1 MTNSTLLPELFDSS
15 SRLPAMPSHSLSA
28 APKPLAARKRYTGYY
43 SRKSRAIYELQVR
56 EYVVQ
61 RRNEGATFGEISREL
76 DLSLPTVRAYY
87 RKSITRAVSMIP
99 FNPETS
105 ERFDEDQPYR
115 RDRQRQ
121 RQKRAQ
127 RSSQAQA
134 PGPHTNVH
142 MGDVL
147 DPPDEIPLRQ
157 EALRLAKACVPYDE
171 ISARLGISEKEA
183 RQFVN
188 EELTKLEQNELN
200 GADLQRRLMIEQINA
215 MIAALY
221 APATGDH
228 PEKGQIA
235 PVFEAVDRMMKL
247 LKQKADL
254 IGLGQ
259 PQYEDIRMVLQA
271 LAEEQQYDMLELEDI
286 ARAVL
291 SKHRIKLPGF

>member
-1 MTNSTLLPELFDSS
+1 MTSTETLLPDVFDSS

-28 APKPLAARKRYTGYY
+28 APKPFTARKRYTGYY

-61 RRNEGATFGEISREL
+61 RRNEGATFREIAREL

-105 ERFDEDQPYR
+105 ERFDEDLPYR

-121 RQKRAQ
+121 RPKRAQ
-127 RSSQAQA
+127 RSSSD
-134 PGPHTNVH
+134 PNPNVH
-142 MGDVL
+142 TGEVL

-171 ISARLGISEKEA
+171 ISARLGISEKDA
-183 RQFVN
+183 RRFVN

-259 PQYEDIRMVLQA
+259 PQYEDIRVVLQA

>member
-127 RSSQAQA
+127 RSSS
-134 PGPHTNVH
+134 GPEVHT
-142 MGDVL
+142 GDVL

>member
-1 MTNSTLLPELFDSS
+1 MTNSTLLPALLDSS
-15 SRLPAMPSHSLSA
+15 NRLPALPPGSLSA
-28 APKPLAARKRYTGYY
+28 QPRARKRYTGYY
-43 SRKSRAIYELQVR
+43 ARKARAIYELQVR

-61 RRNEGATFGEISREL
+61 RRSEGASFQEIAREL
-76 DLSLPTVRAYY
+76 DLSVPTVRAYH

-99 FNPETS
+99 FNPDTA
-105 ERFDEDQPYR
+105 ERFDEDLPYR

-127 RSSQAQA
+127 RSSQGRDADA
-134 PGPHTNVH
+134 TVHT
-142 MGDVL
+142 GDVL

-171 ISARLGISEKEA
+171 ISARLGVSEKEA
-183 RQFVN
+183 RRFVN
-188 EELTKLEQNELN
+188 EELTKLEANELN
-200 GADLQRRLMIEQINA
+200 GADLQRRLMIEQING

-228 PEKGQIA
+228 PEKGKIA
-235 PVFEAVDRMMKL
+235 PVLEAVDRMMKL

-259 PQYEDIRMVLQA
+259 PQYEDIRIVLQA
-271 LAEEQQYDMLELEDI
+271 LADEQQYDMLELEDI

>member
-1 MTNSTLLPELFDSS
+1 MTSSTLLPELFDSS

-28 APKPLAARKRYTGYY
+28 APKAPTARKRYTGYY

-61 RRNEGATFGEISREL
+61 RRNEGATFREISHEL
-76 DLSLPTVRAYY
+76 DLSLPTVRAYC
-87 RKSITRAVSMIP
+87 RRSITRAVSMIP

-105 ERFDEDQPYR
+105 ERFDEDLPYR

-127 RSSQAQA
+127 AS
-134 PGPHTNVH
+134 GPNPDVHT
-142 MGDVL
+142 GDVL

-171 ISARLGISEKEA
+171 ISARLGIPEKDA
-183 RQFVN
+183 RRFVN
-188 EELTKLEQNELN
+188 EELTKLETNELN

-228 PEKGQIA
+228 PEKGRIA

-259 PQYEDIRMVLQA
+259 PQYEDIRIVLQA
-271 LAEEQQYDMLELEDI
+271 LADEQQYDMLELEDI

>member
-1 MTNSTLLPELFDSS
+1 MS
-15 SRLPAMPSHSLSA
+15 SR
-28 APKPLAARKRYTGYY
+28 
-43 SRKSRAIYELQVR
+43 
-56 EYVVQ
+56 
-61 RRNEGATFGEISREL
+61 RRNEGATFGEIAREL

-127 RSSQAQA
+127 RAQA
-134 PGPHTNVH
+134 SGPNPSVHT
-142 MGDVL
+142 GDVL

-171 ISARLGISEKEA
+171 IGARLGISEKDA
-183 RQFVN
+183 RRFVN

-259 PQYEDIRMVLQA
+259 PQYEDIRVVLQA

>member
-1 MTNSTLLPELFDSS
+1 MTRSTLLPDVFDSS
-15 SRLPAMPSHSLSA
+15 SRLPALPSHSLSA
-28 APKPLAARKRYTGYY
+28 PPKDPTARKRYTGYY
-43 SRKSRAIYELQVR
+43 SRKSRAIYELQIR

-61 RRNEGATFGEISREL
+61 RRSEGASFQEIAHEL
-76 DLSLPTVRAYY
+76 DLSVPTVRAYY

-99 FNPETS
+99 FNPDTA
-105 ERFDEDQPYR
+105 ERFDEDLPYR

-127 RSSQAQA
+127 RSSQDTN
-134 PGPHTNVH
+134 PTVHT
-142 MGDVL
+142 GDVL

-171 ISARLGISEKEA
+171 ISARLGVSEKEA
-183 RQFVN
+183 RRFVN

-200 GADLQRRLMIEQINA
+200 GADLQRRLMIEQING

-221 APATGDH
+221 VPATGDH
-228 PEKGQIA
+228 PEKGKIA

-259 PQYEDIRMVLQA
+259 PQYEDIRIVLQA
-271 LAEEQQYDMLELEDI
+271 LADEQQYDMLELEDI

>member
-15 SRLPAMPSHSLSA
+15 NRLPVLPLGSLSA
-28 APKPLAARKRYTGYY
+28 PVRARKRYTGYY

-61 RRNEGATFGEISREL
+61 RRNEGATFGEIAREL

-127 RSSQAQA
+127 RSSQARDS
-134 PGPHTNVH
+134 GPEVRT
-142 MGDVL
+142 GDVL

-171 ISARLGISEKEA
+171 ISARLGISEKDA
-183 RQFVN
+183 RRFVN
-188 EELTKLEQNELN
+188 EELTKLEQNEMN

-259 PQYEDIRMVLQA
+259 PQYEDIRVVLQA